1 MTRNCDD
8 KRTRREMT
16 EKTVPPTHVTRA
28 ESRRQQVLDAAAV
41 CFRRS
46 GFRGA
51 SMSDISGLAGM
62 STGHIYHY
70 FKSKEAIVEA
80 IVERDVKQGLADIE
94 ALKEKNDIVQ
104 GLIDGVNDCI
114 VDPTKLSEPALSL
127 EILAEACRNPVIS
140 SFLGDCETAIRKSLL
155 EALEIGRK
163 QGSVAA
169 DAEVEVACTML
180 MLIFD
185 GITVQSATNPLF
197 DRETIMQ
204 QLGFLLNRLL
214 RPGSG
219 QTASS

>member
-1 MTRNCDD
+1 
-8 KRTRREMT
+8 MT
-16 EKTVPPTHVTRA
+16 EKTAPPANVTRA

-51 SMSDISGLAGM
+51 SMSDISALAGM

-80 IVERDVKQGLADIE
+80 IVERDLQQGLADIE

-104 GLIDGVNDCI
+104 ALIDGANDCI
-114 VDPTKLSEPALSL
+114 IDRNKLSEPALSL
-127 EILAEACRNPVIS
+127 EILAEASRNPVIS
-140 SFLGDCETAIRKSLL
+140 SFLGNCKTAIRRSLL

-163 QGSVAA
+163 QGSVAI
-169 DAEVEVACTML
+169 DAEIGVACTML

-185 GITVQSATNPLF
+185 GITVQSAMDPLF
-197 DRETIMQ
+197 NREVIMQ
-204 QLGFLLNRLL
+204 QLGLLLNRLL
-214 RPGSG
+214 RPEGG
-219 QTASS
+219 QTAS